1 MKTEQWIV
9 WKPRETGSQMVA
21 GREGVPWGGMNE
33 IRSSSWSQAVR
44 WEVKH
49 ISQKKHLSFSVEYTW
64 LWLEVSTLHLEEKS
78 VSAHSGQ
85 GMYKK
90 PVLWVATGTVLISGH
105 PYDSSGLHGDFSS
118 DFAPMAPDLALA
130 RHQNASCGKAVV
142 LQRWNSNRPN
152 FRGKEVKI

>member
-1 MKTEQWIV
+1 MNGVKTQGNRISGCGWEGGGFPEEGWMRSEAPIGAKQS
-9 WKPRETGSQMVA
+9 G
-21 GREGVPWGGMNE
+21 GRWNTFH
-33 IRSSSWSQAVR
+33 RR
-44 WEVKH
+44 N
-49 ISQKKHLSFSVEYTW
+49 ISLFSVEYTW
-64 LWLEVSTLHLEEKS
+64 LWLEVWTLHLEEKS

-105 PYDSSGLHGDFSS
+105 PCDSSGLHGDFSS
-118 DFAPMAPDLALA
+118 DFAPMALDLALA

-152 FRGKEVKI
+152 FSRKEVKI